1 MEYTKMHED
10 ALYASWQFDTVNED
24 FSNVLAF
31 LNNDF
36 RSFGDGLKEFLALR
50 PVDGICDPIKHL
62 KALCVQ
68 ADVNIADIASQN
80 TLKDWFNGNKRPK
93 KGETER
99 KKMFA
104 FAFALKLTPEETKN
118 LFHKVYLDR
127 AFNKRNYKELIYYH
141 CLDKG
146 YKFAYAEKLIERVA
160 LEKTS
165 ATDQTLYTA
174 VLSAETEMIQNT
186 DDLLTYIQNHQ
197 HNYSL
202 NNLSA
207 KEELLHQKELAL
219 GRAQKEAEED
229 SDLKIYSGRDTS
241 SDSFLYYVITGQSV
255 AGKAGTVTLSFKNST
270 LPKDIKN
277 NFPQSGSFSNKVDSY
292 EELRKSIVLLF
303 SYWYWRKA
311 QIQKETDYY
320 DDYIDELNNVL
331 EKAGLSPLYYGNP
344 YDWMFL
350 YCTNADRPL
359 DTFRGLLADVL
370 DQPE

>member
-1 MEYTKMHED
+1 MEYTKLQED
-10 ALYASWQFDTVNED
+10 ALYASWQFDTDNED
-24 FSNVLAF
+24 YSNVLTF

-36 RSFGDGLKEFLALR
+36 RSFGEGLKEFLAPR
-50 PVDGICDPIKHL
+50 PVDGICDPVKHL
-62 KALCVQ
+62 KALCQ
-68 ADVNIADIASQN
+68 QTDVNIADIGSLN

-93 KGETER
+93 KGEAER
-99 KKMFA
+99 RKMFA
-104 FAFALKLTPEETKN
+104 FAFALKLTPEETKH
-118 LFHKVYLDR
+118 LFHKIYLDR

-146 YKFAYAEKLIERVA
+146 YTFAYAEKLIERVSFGDA
-160 LEKTS
+160 S
-165 ATDQTLYTA
+165 AKDQTLYTA
-174 VLSAETEMIQNT
+174 ILSSETEQLLT
-186 DDLLTYIQNHQ
+186 ADDLLAYIQNHP

-219 GRAQKEAEED
+219 VWAQQEAEEE
-229 SDLKIYSGRDTS
+229 SELKVYSGRDTS

-255 AGKAGTVTLSFKNST
+255 AGKTGTVTLSFKDST

-277 NFPQSGSFSNKVDSY
+277 NFPQSGSFSDKVDSY

-311 QIQKETDYY
+311 QIQKETDFY

-370 DQPE
+370 DQQE